1 MEELK
6 YLVAF
11 FKSERRRETRD
22 RQMDWWNGYSNEDRV
37 QFLMEKRPEYE
48 SEVDLLVDL
57 RFNLH
62 LWSRAV
68 SGDWE
73 NGIE

>member
-22 RQMDWWNGYSNEDRV
+22 QQMDWWNGYSNEDRV
-37 QFLMEKRPEYE
+37 QFLMEKRPECE

>member
-1 MEELK
+1 
-6 YLVAF
+6 
-11 FKSERRRETRD
+11 
-22 RQMDWWNGYSNEDRV
+22 MDWWSGYSNENPV
-37 QFLMEKRPEYE
+37 QFLMGTRPECE

-68 SGDWE
+68 SGDSE